1 MVPCPGESSV
11 WNGKTVLRV
20 RRLTEDELVREG
32 WQSAR
37 PVMALEFTDG
47 SLVYA
52 SCDSEGYGPGALFAR
67 NARGETQ
74 WVLPDAGAQ

>member
-1 MVPCPGESSV
+1 MVPCPGESSD
-11 WNGKTVLRV
+11 WNGKIVLCV

-32 WQSAR
+32 WQTGR

-52 SCDSEGYGPGALFAR
+52 SCDPEGYGPGALFAR
-67 NARGETQ
+67 DTRGETL
-74 WVLPDAGAQ
+74 WVLPDEGAQ